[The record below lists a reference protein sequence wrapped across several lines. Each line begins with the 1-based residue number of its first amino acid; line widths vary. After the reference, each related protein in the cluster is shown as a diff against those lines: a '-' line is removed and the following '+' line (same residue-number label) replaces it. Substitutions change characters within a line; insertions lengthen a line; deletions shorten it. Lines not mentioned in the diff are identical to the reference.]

1 MVEDRFA
8 FKDPLRHPVDRL
20 VSVGFGKRAPTPLE
34 KACQI
39 VSDFEVFPA
48 GSLAVN
54 VKRDEQ
60 LVERFLIQRPFLA
73 RYGLNMG
80 PSVQHSSGCLKRGFS
95 VSGAN

>member
-1 MVEDRFA
+1 MVENLFA
-8 FKDPLRHPVDRL
+8 FKDSLRHPVDRL
-20 VSVGFGKRAPTPLE
+20 VSMILGKRATTPLE

-60 LVERFLIQRPFLA
+60 LVERFLIERPFLA
-73 RYGLNMG
+73 RCGLNMVL
-80 PSVQHSSGCLKRGFS
+80 PIEHRLSGFEVRAAS
-95 VSGAN
+95 AQP

>member
-1 MVEDRFA
+1 MVEDRFP
-8 FKDPLRHPVDRL
+8 FKDSLGHPVDRL
-20 VSVGFGKRAPTPLE
+20 VSVIFGKRAPTPLE
-34 KACQI
+34 EACQI

-73 RYGLNMG
+73 RYGLNMVL
-80 PSVQHSSGCLKRGFS
+80 PVEHSSVR
-95 VSGAN
+95 VSLE